1 MFSVRAR
8 QIAAVTSLV
17 GLIVLVLTLLQ
28 LNAVAN
34 VTLDETG
41 SRAEMLA
48 NSIYQSAFSALT
60 SEPPAGQA
68 PADPG
73 DALRADTGI
82 RSILESAI
90 AYSENVT
97 YAAVVDENG
106 LAIVHSSPELEGTVM
121 PWQEPFD
128 ALVGKRPIA
137 RVRAI
142 YSDAN
147 NYEIREPLLV
157 GDREWSVR
165 IGVSTLLIS
174 DQLWKTVRQAITTAL
189 VALFVAVLLSLIL
202 SQWILRPI
210 HVIRS
215 GLTRL
220 GRGERGVTLDLPPG
234 EEFRELGTSFDAL
247 SAQLNAARDSRAQPP
262 TAYETMVASLEDAV
276 ALVDRRGVVMFANPA
291 MDHVLPALK
300 AGIPLSQALPDDHDV
315 RRMVQESLETRRAL
329 GPVVVRLKEDYADPR
344 DPRKAAT
351 AGPSDE
357 RERQIATHP
366 VPGTDGEL
374 AGVMLVARNLDYLS
388 QVHSTISYSRKL
400 AALGRLF
407 AGVTHEVKNPLNAMT
422 IHLELLRGKLAKF
435 IPVDFSRLEED
446 PNREKSTGMNFDLLK
461 HVDVISAEI
470 KRLDE
475 VVVNFLKFT
484 RPEELKLE
492 PVDLERLIAHVARTV
507 EPEARSHD
515 VAVKVDIPQ
524 SLPPVSGDASMLGQV
539 FMNLAVNAVQAMPD
553 GGTLRFDARAMGR
566 RVRVDVIDTG
576 QGISPENLARIFDL
590 YFTTKKKG
598 SGIGL
603 SMVYRIIQL
612 HDGEVEVSSTPG
624 AGTQFRI
631 FLPQA

>member
-1 MFSVRAR
+1 MFSVRAK
-8 QIAAVTSLV
+8 QIAGVTSLV

-28 LNAVAN
+28 LNAVARIS
-34 VTLDETG
+34 LDETG

-48 NSIYQSAFSALT
+48 NSIYQSAFGVLVMGPAAEMSGAAWDPRAAL
-60 SEPPAGQA
+60 Q
-68 PADPG
+68 G
-73 DALRADTGI
+73 DLGI

-90 AYSENVT
+90 AYSDNVT
-97 YAAVVDENG
+97 YAAIVDDAG
-106 LAIVHSSPELEGTVM
+106 VAVVHSSPELEGTTM
-121 PWQEPFD
+121 TAQEPFA
-128 ALVGKRPIA
+128 ALVGQRPLTRA
-137 RVRAI
+137 RTI
-142 YSDAN
+142 YSDAT
-147 NYEIREPLLV
+147 NYEVQQPLLV
-157 GDREWSVR
+157 GEREWTVR
-165 IGVSTLLIS
+165 VGVSTLLIA
-174 DQLWKTVRQAITTAL
+174 DQLWNTFRQAITTAL
-189 VALFVAVLLSLIL
+189 VALAVALLVSLL
-202 SQWILRPI
+202 LTQWMLRPI

-220 GRGERGVTLDLPPG
+220 GRGESGVTLDLPPG

-247 SAQLNAARDSRAQPP
+247 SAQLTAARDQKSSHVP

-276 ALVDRRGVVMFANPA
+276 ALFDRDGAVMFTNPA
-291 MDHVLPALK
+291 MDAVLPTLAPGVK
-300 AGIPLSQALPDDHDV
+300 IADALPGDHPA
-315 RRMVQESLETRRAL
+315 RRLVQESLQSRRPH
-329 GPVVVRLKEDYADPR
+329 GPVVARL
-344 DPRKAAT
+344 
-351 AGPSDE
+351 AGGGREE
-357 RERQIATHP
+357 RERQLATHP
-366 VPGTDGEL
+366 VPGTGTDEL

-422 IHLELLRGKLAKF
+422 IHLELLKGKLAKAGSSAD
-435 IPVDFSRLEED
+435 IA
-446 PNREKSTGMNFDLLK
+446 K
-461 HVDVISAEI
+461 HVDVIGAEI

-492 PVDLERLIAHVARTV
+492 PVDLDRMISHVARTV
-507 EPEARSHD
+507 EPEAKAHG
-515 VAVKVDIPQ
+515 VTVKVDVPE
-524 SLPPVSGDASMLGQV
+524 SLPPVNGDASMLGQV

-566 RVRVDVIDTG
+566 RVRVDVVDTG
-576 QGISPENLARIFDL
+576 KGISPENLAKIFDL

>member
-8 QIAAVTSLV
+8 QIAGVTTLV
-17 GLIVLVLTLLQ
+17 GFIVFVLTLMQ
-28 LNAVAN
+28 LNAVAR
-34 VTLDETG
+34 VSLEETG
-41 SRAEMLA
+41 SRAELLA
-48 NSIYQSAFSALT
+48 NAIFQSAFGTLMAPELDDPSAPL
-60 SEPPAGQA
+60 P
-68 PADPG
+68 DPRE
-73 DALRADTGI
+73 ALREDRGI

-90 AYSENVT
+90 AYSANVT
-97 YAAVVDENG
+97 YAAIVDDEG
-106 LAIVHSSPELEGTVM
+106 RAVVHSSPELEGTAM
-121 PWQEPFD
+121 APQASFEELLD
-128 ALVGKRPIA
+128 ERPIS
-137 RVRAI
+137 RMSAI
-142 YSDAN
+142 YSDAS
-147 NYEIREPLLV
+147 NYEIRQPLLV

-165 IGVSTLLIS
+165 IGVSTLLIG
-174 DQLWKTVRQAITTAL
+174 DQLWNSFRQAITTGLGAL
-189 VALFVAVLLSLIL
+189 AVALIFSLLL

-234 EEFRELGTSFDAL
+234 EEFRELGSSFDAL
-247 SAQLNAARDSRAQPP
+247 SAQLTAARDQQSASPA
-262 TAYETMVASLEDAV
+262 TAYETMVTSLEDAV
-276 ALVDRRGVVMFANPA
+276 ALFDKTGHVMFVNPA
-291 MDHVLPALK
+291 MHALLPAL
-300 AGIPLSQALPDDHDV
+300 ATGAAVDDALEPGHDA
-315 RRMVQESLETRRAL
+315 RRLVEESLRVGRAG
-329 GPVVVRLKEDYADPR
+329 GPIITNIAVGDG
-344 DPRKAAT
+344 AT
-351 AGPSDE
+351 
-357 RERQIATHP
+357 ERQLATHI
-366 VPGTDGEL
+366 VPGTSGDV
-374 AGVMLVARNLDYLS
+374 AGVMLVVRNLDFLT

-422 IHLELLRGKLAKF
+422 IHLELMRGKLAKAA
-435 IPVDFSRLEED
+435 PVEEV
-446 PNREKSTGMNFDLLK
+446 SK
-461 HVDVISAEI
+461 HVDIIGAEI

-492 PVDLERLIAHVARTV
+492 PVDLHQMIAHVSRTV
-507 EPEARSHD
+507 EPEATSRGVSVKMD
-515 VAVKVDIPQ
+515 VPA
-524 SLPPVSGDASMLGQV
+524 SLPHVNGDASMLGQV
-539 FMNLAVNAVQAMPD
+539 FMNLAVNAVQAMNE
-553 GGTLRFDARAMGR
+553 GGTLRFDAKAIGR

-576 QGISPENLARIFDL
+576 SGISPENLARIFDL

>member
-17 GLIVLVLTLLQ
+17 GVIVLVLTLLQ
-28 LNAVAN
+28 MNAVAN
-34 VTLDETG
+34 VSLEETG
-41 SRAEMLA
+41 SRGRMLA

-60 SEPPAGQA
+60 IERPDGAGPIDARQ
-68 PADPG
+68 
-73 DALRADTGI
+73 ALRTDTGI

-97 YAAVVDENG
+97 YAAVVDERG
-106 LAIVHSSPELEGTVM
+106 TAIVHSSPELEGTSM
-121 PWQEPFD
+121 PWQEPFE
-128 ALVGKRPIA
+128 ALVEKRPIA

-142 YSDAN
+142 YSDVN

-157 GDREWSVR
+157 GEREWSVR

-174 DQLWKTVRQAITTAL
+174 DHLWNTFRQAITTAIA
-189 VALFVAVLLSLIL
+189 ALLIALLLSLIL
-202 SQWILRPI
+202 TQWILRPI

-220 GRGERGVTLDLPPG
+220 GRGERDVTLDLPPG
-234 EEFRELGTSFDAL
+234 EEFRELGSSFDAL
-247 SAQLNAARDSRAQPP
+247 SAQLSAARDSKSQAP

-276 ALVDRRGVVMFANPA
+276 ALVDRSGAVMFSNPA

-300 AGIPLSQALPDDHDV
+300 PGIPLSQALPDGHDV
-315 RRMVQESLETRRAL
+315 RNMIEESLRTKRPL
-329 GPVVVRLKEDYADPR
+329 GPLVVRLNEAYFDPR
-344 DPRKAAT
+344 DPRRAE
-351 AGPSDE
+351 GEGRGDE
-357 RERQIATHP
+357 RERQMMTHP
-366 VPGTDGEL
+366 VPGTDGQIS
-374 AGVMLVARNLDYLS
+374 GVMLVARNLDYLS

-422 IHLELLRGKLAKF
+422 IHLELLRGKLASGSPD
-435 IPVDFSRLEED
+435 I
-446 PNREKSTGMNFDLLK
+446 GK

-475 VVVNFLKFT
+475 VVMNFLKFT

-492 PVDLERLIAHVARTV
+492 PVDLQRLIAHVARTV
-507 EPEARSHD
+507 EPEARSHK
-515 VAVKVDIPQ
+515 VSVKVDVPED
-524 SLPPVSGDASMLGQV
+524 LPPVSGDASMLGQV
-539 FMNLAVNAVQAMPD
+539 FMNLAVNAVQAMAD

-566 RVRVDVIDTG
+566 RVRIDVIDTG

-612 HDGEVEVSSTPG
+612 HDGEIEVSSTPG

>member
-28 LNAVAN
+28 LHAVARIS
-34 VTLDETG
+34 LEETR

-48 NSIYQSAFSALT
+48 NSIYQSAFGALT
-60 SEPPAGQA
+60 PAPGSGAA
-68 PADPG
+68 PADPREV
-73 DALRADTGI
+73 LRADTGL

-90 AYSENVT
+90 AYSDNVI
-97 YAAVVDENG
+97 YAAIVDEAG
-106 LAIVHSSPELEGTVM
+106 YAIVHSELELEGAPM
-121 PWQEPFD
+121 AWQQPFE
-128 ALVGKRPIA
+128 ALAGRRPIA
-137 RVRAI
+137 RIKTI
-142 YSDAN
+142 YYDAGS
-147 NYEIREPLLV
+147 YEIQQPMLL
-157 GDREWSVR
+157 GDRPWTVR
-165 IGVSTLLIS
+165 IGVSTLLIR
-174 DQLWKTVRQAITTAL
+174 DQLWNTFREAITTAL
-189 VALFVAVLLSLIL
+189 VALAVAILLSLL
-202 SQWILRPI
+202 LAQWILRPI

-234 EEFRELGTSFDAL
+234 EEFRELGSSFDAL
-247 SAQLNAARDSRAQPP
+247 SAQLTAARDQQSANPA

-276 ALVDRRGVVMFANPA
+276 ALFDRDGLVMFANPA
-291 MDHVLPALK
+291 MDAVLPPLK
-300 AGIPLSQALPDDHDV
+300 PGVRLAGALPAAHPARTIV
-315 RRMVQESLETRRAL
+315 EETLQTRRAH
-329 GPVVVRLKEDYADPR
+329 GPLVATLAD
-344 DPRKAAT
+344 
-351 AGPSDE
+351 GGEE
-357 RERQIATHP
+357 RERQLATHL
-366 VPGTDGEL
+366 VPGSSGEPS
-374 AGVMLVARNLDYLS
+374 GVMLVARNIDYLS

-422 IHLELLRGKLAKF
+422 IHLELLRGKLSKLF
-435 IPVDFSRLEED
+435 PDEFSRLED
-446 PNREKSTGMNFDLLK
+446 NRENSSGKNLDVLK
-461 HVDVISAEI
+461 HVDVIGAEI
-470 KRLDE
+470 HRLDE

-492 PVDLERLIAHVARTV
+492 PVDLDRTIAHVARTV
-507 EPEARSHD
+507 EPEAKKSG
-515 VAVKVDIPQ
+515 VTVKVDMPET
-524 SLPPVSGDASMLGQV
+524 LPPVNGDASMLGQV
-539 FMNLAVNAVQAMPD
+539 FMNLAVNAVHAMPD
-553 GGTLRFDARAMGR
+553 GGTLRFDARAIGR

>member
-1 MFSVRAR
+1 MLSVRAR
-8 QIAAVTSLV
+8 QIAGVTSLV
-17 GLIVLVLTLLQ
+17 GLIVLILTLLQ
-28 LNAVAN
+28 LNAVARIS
-34 VTLDETG
+34 LDETG

-48 NSIYQSAFSALT
+48 NSIYQSAFGALT
-60 SEPPAGQA
+60 VGPAAEDAAAAGN
-68 PADPG
+68 PRE
-73 DALRADTGI
+73 ALRHDVGI

-90 AYSENVT
+90 AYSDNVT
-97 YAAVVDENG
+97 YAAIVDDRG
-106 LAIVHSSPELEGTVM
+106 VAVVHSSPELEGTVM
-121 PWQEPFD
+121 PAQEPFE
-128 ALVGKRPIA
+128 ALVGQRPLTRA
-137 RVRAI
+137 RTI
-142 YSDAN
+142 YSDAT
-147 NYEIREPLLV
+147 NYEIRQPLLV
-157 GDREWSVR
+157 GDRDWSVR
-165 IGVSTLLIS
+165 IGVSTLLIA
-174 DQLWKTVRQAITTAL
+174 DQLWNTFRQAITTAL
-189 VALFVAVLLSLIL
+189 VALAVALLASLAL
-202 SQWILRPI
+202 TRWILRPI

-220 GRGERGVTLDLPPG
+220 ERGESGVTLDLPPG

-247 SAQLNAARDSRAQPP
+247 SAQLTAARDQKTSSAP

-276 ALVDRRGVVMFANPA
+276 ALFDRGGAVMFANPA
-291 MDHVLPALK
+291 MDAVLPSLK
-300 AGIPLSQALPDDHDV
+300 AGVTIADALPAGHAA
-315 RRMVQESLETRRAL
+315 RRLVEESLQTRRPH
-329 GPVVVRLKEDYADPR
+329 GPLVARLPGEGR
-344 DPRKAAT
+344 
-351 AGPSDE
+351 DE
-357 RERQIATHP
+357 RERQLATHP
-366 VPGTDGEL
+366 VPGTGGDDL

-422 IHLELLRGKLAKF
+422 IHLELLKGKLAKAGGGSAD
-435 IPVDFSRLEED
+435 IA
-446 PNREKSTGMNFDLLK
+446 K
-461 HVDVISAEI
+461 HVDVIGAEI
-470 KRLDE
+470 RRLDE

-507 EPEARSHD
+507 EPEAKAHG
-515 VAVKVDIPQ
+515 VTVKVDVPE
-524 SLPPVSGDASMLGQV
+524 SLPPVNGDASMLGQV

-566 RVRVDVIDTG
+566 RVRVDVVDTG
-576 QGISPENLARIFDL
+576 KGISPENLAKIFDL

-624 AGTQFRI
+624 AGTLFRI

>member
-1 MFSVRAR
+1 MVSVRAR
-8 QIAAVTSLV
+8 QIAGVTSLV

-28 LNAVAN
+28 LNAVARIS
-34 VTLDETG
+34 LDETG

-48 NSIYQSAFSALT
+48 NSIYQSAFGAMTVGSAAANAAAGT
-60 SEPPAGQA
+60 S
-68 PADPG
+68 PG
-73 DALRADTGI
+73 EALRADVGI

-90 AYSENVT
+90 AYSANVT
-97 YAAVVDENG
+97 YAAIVDDTG
-106 LAIVHSSPELEGTVM
+106 TAVVHSSPELEGTAM
-121 PWQEPFD
+121 PWQEPFA
-128 ALVGKRPIA
+128 ALVAQSPIA
-137 RVRAI
+137 RTRTI
-142 YSDAN
+142 YSDAS
-147 NYEIREPLLV
+147 NYEIQQPLLV
-157 GDREWSVR
+157 GDRPWSVR
-165 IGVSTLLIS
+165 IGVSTLLIR
-174 DQLWKTVRQAITTAL
+174 DQLWNTFRQAITTAL
-189 VALFVAVLLSLIL
+189 VALGVALIASLLLT
-202 SQWILRPI
+202 QWILRPI

-247 SAQLNAARDSRAQPP
+247 SAQLTAARDQKASQPA

-276 ALVDRRGVVMFANPA
+276 ALFDRGGTVMFANPA
-291 MDHVLPALK
+291 MDGVMPSLK
-300 AGIPLSQALPDDHDV
+300 EGVNVSQALPRGHDA
-315 RRMVQESLETRRAL
+315 RRLVEESLQTKGAH
-329 GPVVVRLKEDYADPR
+329 GPLVVRLAAAD
-344 DPRKAAT
+344 
-351 AGPSDE
+351 GDE
-357 RERQIATHP
+357 RERQLATHP
-366 VPGTDGEL
+366 VPGTGGEL

-407 AGVTHEVKNPLNAMT
+407 AGVTHEVKNPLNAMA
-422 IHLELLRGKLAKF
+422 IHLELLRGKLAKTAQTSD
-435 IPVDFSRLEED
+435 VV
-446 PNREKSTGMNFDLLK
+446 K
-461 HVDVISAEI
+461 HVDVIGAEI

-492 PVDLERLIAHVARTV
+492 PVDLERMIAHVARTV
-507 EPEARSHD
+507 EAEAKANGVS
-515 VAVKVDIPQ
+515 VKVDVPGT
-524 SLPPVSGDASMLGQV
+524 LPPVNGDASMLGQV
-539 FMNLAVNAVQAMPD
+539 FMNLAVNAVQAMPE
-553 GGTLRFDARAMGR
+553 GGTLRFEARPVGR
-566 RVRVDVIDTG
+566 RVRIEVADTG

-612 HDGEVEVSSTPG
+612 HDGEVEVQSTPG